1 MILKSKIIENN
12 LSTLKDY
19 NPIIFYGEN
28 EGLKNDLKEQ
38 IKIKAKTAEIITLFQ
53 EEILQKKNLLEKE
66 TSNLSLFESKKIIL
80 INIIIFMKNKKY
92 IKRKILIISNI

>member
-1 MILKSKIIENN
+1 MILKSTIVENN

-19 NPIIFYGEN
+19 NPVIFYGEN

-53 EEILQKKNLLEKE
+53 EEILQKKKLAR
-66 TSNLSLFESKKIIL
+66 
-80 INIIIFMKNKKY
+80 
-92 IKRKILIISNI
+92 KRN